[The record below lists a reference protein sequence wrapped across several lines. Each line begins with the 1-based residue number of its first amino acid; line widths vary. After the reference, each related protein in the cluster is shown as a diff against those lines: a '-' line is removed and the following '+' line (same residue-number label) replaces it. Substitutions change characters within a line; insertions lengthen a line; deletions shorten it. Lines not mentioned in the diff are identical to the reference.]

1 MPADAKLIA
10 DLRRRALAAQYA
22 RPVASP
28 CRDVC
33 RMGQHGYCEGC
44 FRTIDEIA
52 GWANR
57 RDEDKRAIWQMLPQ
71 RAAAAGT
78 ADTADTGDTGNTFD
92 TSDTSNTGDTV
103 QSGRP

>member
-1 MPADAKLIA
+1 MSAAPKLIA

-22 RPVASP
+22 KPVASP

-57 RDEDKRAIWQMLPQ
+57 SDDDKRAIWQTLPQ
-71 RAAAAGT
+71 RAAAA
-78 ADTADTGDTGNTFD
+78 DTATTSD
-92 TSDTSNTGDTV
+92 TSDTCRPSDMSDT
-103 QSGRP
+103 SDTMRAGRP

>member
-1 MPADAKLIA
+1 MSADPKLIA

-22 RPVASP
+22 KPVASP

-57 RDEDKRAIWQMLPQ
+57 SEDDKRAIWQTLPQ
-71 RAAAAGT
+71 RADAFGT
-78 ADTADTGDTGNTFD
+78 IGPVDDRADASGAPGVM
-92 TSDTSNTGDTV
+92 SA
-103 QSGRP
+103 GRP

>member
-1 MPADAKLIA
+1 
-10 DLRRRALAAQYA
+10 
-22 RPVASP
+22 
-28 CRDVC
+28 
-33 RMGQHGYCEGC
+33 YCEGC

-57 RDEDKRAIWQMLPQ
+57 SDEDKRAIWQTLPQ

-78 ADTADTGDTGNTFD
+78 AATGDTCNTSD

>member
-1 MPADAKLIA
+1 MSADPKLIA

-22 RPVASP
+22 KPVASP

-57 RDEDKRAIWQMLPQ
+57 SEDDKRAIWQTLPQ
-71 RAAAAGT
+71 RADALGT
-78 ADTADTGDTGNTFD
+78 VGTVDDRADASGATGVM
-92 TSDTSNTGDTV
+92 SA
-103 QSGRP
+103 GRP

>member
-1 MPADAKLIA
+1 MSADPKLIA

-22 RPVASP
+22 KPVASP

-57 RDEDKRAIWQMLPQ
+57 SEDDKRAIWQALPQ
-71 RAAAAGT
+71 RAAAADAAT
-78 ADTADTGDTGNTFD
+78 ASDMSG
-92 TSDTSNTGDTV
+92 TSDTSRPSDMSDASDTMKA
-103 QSGRP
+103 GRP

>member
-1 MPADAKLIA
+1 MSADPKLIA

-22 RPVASP
+22 KLVASP

-57 RDEDKRAIWQMLPQ
+57 SEDDKRAIWQTLPQ
-71 RAAAAGT
+71 RAAAADA
-78 ADTADTGDTGNTFD
+78 ADAAG
-92 TSDTSNTGDTV
+92 TSDTV
-103 QSGRP
+103 RAGRP